1 MATLFNGLPRHGSV
15 LDLFPPRASFQSAIV
30 AQKAMSPTEYVDMD
44 QSFGLPDA
52 SFEGDEQD
60 RQYEDEA
67 DAVAGNHDVSL
78 PSTASFNSPLSP
90 PSFQQLESS
99 PYGMD
104 ICSPSPSHPAY
115 GKRIVVKHKGEESI
129 SKVFGEP
136 TDFLLPPRA
145 DVQPPGTLLKKL
157 KADKSFSPMSAG
169 SIRSNGS
176 NRSNGTAG
184 KVSSIK
190 STASIKEAD
199 PQATSKLRGRAR
211 AALPSAWMPH
221 SRLQSDVSQ
230 GSNISVSPVEESQ
243 QAEEAGD
250 VSMEDAMEVDSPLVA
265 RRPPK
270 ADVKQRPLS
279 LFIPT
284 TSQSLA
290 SVIAQEGFA
299 ADGPAIASAMP
310 GLSRNTDQ
318 YAQHFFDTPEPA
330 PRTAVPVF
338 DRNVLNMQSPSFLG
352 DRIQESSPVQSP
364 SADKYE
370 RCMSAG
376 IPPSSSS
383 SSLVSCTA
391 ASSQSSL
398 NNGPLSANPLLR
410 QGRKAQGCPTASRIP
425 SLRNKALQR
434 PGLEA
439 MVGAEKDVQSDN
451 AIPTRRLVP
460 LSTRRAV
467 SAFIQPGQF
476 TLAPPSAVGAIPRP
490 KATGSGLAKGRVVSM
505 IVPSTAPLEGGND
518 SDDGDDGL
526 FNSPSVRPSAV
537 AGHRRMRSNG
547 VCGLIARDIKSAFPG
562 GSLRVRSNAQQL
574 KSGGG
579 SMNGRSR
586 LANATEGPAPF
597 LPFGDGEHSGKILP
611 CHSVKDDGLMRI
623 TPATMQALLS
633 GAYDAHVASY
643 TIIDCRFKFEYEGGH
658 IGGAINLN
666 KEEDIERVLFEM
678 AAKEGRLPVPSQSGM
693 PGVRHP
699 ILVFHCE
706 FSAKRGPTF
715 AKHFRAKDR
724 AKNAHVYPKLH
735 YPELYILEGGYCSY
749 YSAYPETCEPRG
761 YVQMDAPQHSHARA
775 ADLDQFRRWNRTRSY
790 TFGDNQS
797 QSQSQSQP
805 QVGLGITMSQSAE
818 NNSSSHS
825 NAAQRNGTLPSVST
839 TKYPSQRRVETF
851 HELHTLEEDHDASDE
866 FGRLMIGQ
874 TGGSAPRD
882 DRHEVPNE
890 RLLSERRYQD
900 ALAAALDDSPVL
912 EDEPPRLVLSQ
923 EGDGEEDDEDNE
935 DDGFGRLDSS
945 PCVNAERKRGKSRGK
960 QLLAR
965 TFKPL
970 SFGLSL
976 HPQGQSR
983 GMTRAVSHAM

>member
-15 LDLFPPRASFQSAIV
+15 LDLFPPRASFQSAI
-30 AQKAMSPTEYVDMD
+30 AAPKAMSPTEYVDMD

-115 GKRIVVKHKGEESI
+115 GKRIVVKHRGEESI

-157 KADKSFSPMSAG
+157 KADKGFSPMSAG

-184 KVSSIK
+184 K
-190 STASIKEAD
+190 
-199 PQATSKLRGRAR
+199 
-211 AALPSAWMPH
+211 
-221 SRLQSDVSQ
+221 
-230 GSNISVSPVEESQ
+230 
-243 QAEEAGD
+243 
-250 VSMEDAMEVDSPLVA
+250 DAMEVDSPLVA

-290 SVIAQEGFA
+290 SVIAQQGFA

-425 SLRNKALQR
+425 SLRNKVLQR

-467 SAFIQPGQF
+467 SAFIQPAQF
-476 TLAPPSAVGAIPRP
+476 TLAPPSATGAIPRP

-666 KEEDIERVLFEM
+666 KEEDIE
-678 AAKEGRLPVPSQSGM
+678 
-693 PGVRHP
+693 
-699 ILVFHCE
+699 
-706 FSAKRGPTF
+706 
-715 AKHFRAKDR
+715 
-724 AKNAHVYPKLH
+724 
-735 YPELYILEGGYCSY
+735 
-749 YSAYPETCEPRG
+749 
-761 YVQMDAPQHSHARA
+761 
-775 ADLDQFRRWNRTRSY
+775 
-790 TFGDNQS
+790 
-797 QSQSQSQP
+797 
-805 QVGLGITMSQSAE
+805 
-818 NNSSSHS
+818 
-825 NAAQRNGTLPSVST
+825 
-839 TKYPSQRRVETF
+839 
-851 HELHTLEEDHDASDE
+851 
-866 FGRLMIGQ
+866 
-874 TGGSAPRD
+874 
-882 DRHEVPNE
+882 
-890 RLLSERRYQD
+890 
-900 ALAAALDDSPVL
+900 
-912 EDEPPRLVLSQ
+912 
-923 EGDGEEDDEDNE
+923 
-935 DDGFGRLDSS
+935 
-945 PCVNAERKRGKSRGK
+945 
-960 QLLAR
+960 
-965 TFKPL
+965 
-970 SFGLSL
+970 
-976 HPQGQSR
+976 
-983 GMTRAVSHAM
+983 

>member
-60 RQYEDEA
+60 GQYEDEA

-115 GKRIVVKHKGEESI
+115 GKRIVVKHRGEESI

-157 KADKSFSPMSAG
+157 KADKGFSPMSAG

-184 KVSSIK
+184 K
-190 STASIKEAD
+190 
-199 PQATSKLRGRAR
+199 
-211 AALPSAWMPH
+211 
-221 SRLQSDVSQ
+221 
-230 GSNISVSPVEESQ
+230 
-243 QAEEAGD
+243 
-250 VSMEDAMEVDSPLVA
+250 
-265 RRPPK
+265 
-270 ADVKQRPLS
+270 
-279 LFIPT
+279 
-284 TSQSLA
+284 
-290 SVIAQEGFA
+290 
-299 ADGPAIASAMP
+299 
-310 GLSRNTDQ
+310 
-318 YAQHFFDTPEPA
+318 
-330 PRTAVPVF
+330 
-338 DRNVLNMQSPSFLG
+338 
-352 DRIQESSPVQSP
+352 SP

-425 SLRNKALQR
+425 SLRNKVLQR

-467 SAFIQPGQF
+467 SAFIQPAQF
-476 TLAPPSAVGAIPRP
+476 TLAPPSATGAIPRP

-678 AAKEGRLPVPSQSGM
+678 AAKEGRLPIPSQSGM

-805 QVGLGITMSQSAE
+805 QPQVGLGITMSQSAE
-818 NNSSSHS
+818 NNSSSHN
-825 NAAQRNGTLPSVST
+825 NAAQRSGTLPSVST
-839 TKYPSQRRVETF
+839 TKQHPSQRRVETF

-866 FGRLMIGQ
+866 FGRLMISQ
-874 TGGSAPRD
+874 SGGSAPRND
-882 DRHEVPNE
+882 GHEAPNE
-890 RLLSERRYQD
+890 RLLSEQRYQD
-900 ALAAALDDSPVL
+900 ALAAALDSSPVL

-923 EGDGEEDDEDNE
+923 EGDGEEDDEDDE
-935 DDGFGRLDSS
+935 DDFGRLDSS